1 MRVSSVVLLFFSL
14 SCAELQRGDGQ
25 LSVEDLQSSL
35 NRLQNQSRA
44 ERPELLTDQ
53 TTVQPDVW
61 TELRELRNMVVDQRV
76 QLASTQCQIEEL
88 KKENAAVKNHMA
100 EMKQGHAAL
109 AGRVTY
115 AELGLE
121 ALRDE
126 NANTQKVAFSFGSG
140 LSGHLGPF
148 DVDTLLVFSK
158 EFTNVGNAY
167 SPITGGDVGTLSAD
181 PGVSLAAGIFTAP
194 VRGVYFFRLNI
205 FGYTAPH
212 WIGAELFKNQEKI
225 FFLSE
230 FPDGVHEYA
239 SNSVTL
245 LLEKGDL
252 VYVKLKSGRNIFD
265 NTDNHCTFSGF
276 LLFPM

>member
-167 SPITGGDVGTLSAD
+167 SPITG
-181 PGVSLAAGIFTAP
+181 IFTAP